1 MIIQVLIVF
10 LMVTKTLTQSEN
22 LHDFDTNSV
31 EDMEQ
36 KFPFPDL
43 NEDGKVTYKE
53 LYEFKLK
60 QVCAYLLI

>member
-10 LMVTKTLTQSEN
+10 LMVTKTLTQSDN
-22 LHDFDTNSV
+22 IHDF
-31 EDMEQ
+31 EQ
-36 KFPFPDL
+36 KFPFPDW